1 MSNIIVDNLADPFN
15 RRDTVSSVGVTRGPS
30 LPETTHGMKHVCHV
44 RHALSL
50 DEERLKFLPE
60 YVNGGLGP
68 DGGPDGDVQ
77 EVWFVG
83 SHSDMSVSVL
93 QFRRGDS

>member
-1 MSNIIVDNLADPFN
+1 
-15 RRDTVSSVGVTRGPS
+15 
-30 LPETTHGMKHVCHV
+30 MKYACHV

-60 YVNGGLGP
+60 YVDGGLGP
-68 DGGPDGDVQ
+68 DMGPGGDVK

-83 SHSDMSVSVL
+83 SHSDMSVPVL
-93 QFRRGDS
+93 HSCRGGS